1 MGIGEEALTV
11 EPALLAGDECTGDE
25 CTGAV
30 LAAEP
35 ALEEAAA
42 CGVYTVAPFTCAGA
56 PTLLG
61 VEVEA
66 APALDAAC
74 GV

>member
-11 EPALLAGDECTGDE
+11 EPALLALLAGDACTGDE

-42 CGVYTVAPFTCAGA
+42 
-56 PTLLG
+56 
-61 VEVEA
+61 
-66 APALDAAC
+66 
-74 GV
+74 